1 MMLMACIVGGIVA
14 GVFCLI
20 FDPFNNDD

>member
-20 FDPFNNDD
+20 FDPFNND